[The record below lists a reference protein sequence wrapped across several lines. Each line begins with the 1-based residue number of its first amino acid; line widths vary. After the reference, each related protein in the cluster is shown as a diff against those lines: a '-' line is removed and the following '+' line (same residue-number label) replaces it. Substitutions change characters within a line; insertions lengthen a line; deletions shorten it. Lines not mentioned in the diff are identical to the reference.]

1 MLERRDPVLFVASLV
16 TIAISLIVL
25 TESFA
30 WIGKPFPGFLLLENK
45 VVASAGLSHWPATDG
60 GRIYQHEVITMD
72 GLLVT
77 DAASLHRYV
86 NSISPETPIKYEF
99 KSGSKTFD
107 QIVSTRLFDRFDYTL
122 LFGSLLLNGLAL
134 CGTALMIR
142 YLRGDDRLAAGSFP
156 ILFIAGLWSITAI
169 DLYGPYRLFRI
180 HALCETFLFA
190 GATHMALVFPHPSKL
205 IQKHPRILWALYG
218 SAACLAATNQI
229 GLYHPALYR
238 STHLLATSA
247 FGASLV
253 FFIASTIR
261 WFVRPPSFEA
271 RQRVKILVLGTA
283 ASLTLPVGLTL
294 GSTLT
299 GGETPQNAMT
309 FTGIFYPLS
318 IGYAIL
324 RHNLLEVDVFVRR
337 TFSYVMLTAIATL
350 SYVTFAQSLDF
361 LLEGSVLSNN
371 RVLGYA
377 LTVLFLILLLPL
389 RDRVQSGIDRIF
401 FRTAYDF
408 RRIVEDASEKLASV
422 AELSVIANELSN
434 TIHATLHPDGFILF
448 VNRNDT
454 GVFTPFPENTNI
466 PSPGNDIVQKLRVS
480 EGLLDA
486 EDGGLLL
493 PFRAGGTLVAILALG
508 RPLSGRIYGSDDRR
522 LLQTLAHQG
531 AVAIENAIA
540 LEQLRDLNRDLEAK
554 VEERTEELREAHAH
568 LVHREKMASLGQ
580 FVAGIAHEIN
590 NPLNF
595 IQGNLHILRE
605 YVTILRNTLNRYEA
619 TTESLNDEM
628 HNRMTEIRKDA
639 DLDEILKDIDSA
651 FDGCTEGV
659 ERSTTLVNDLRTFSR
674 LDQPDRM
681 PADLQAAIESTL
693 NLLRSKLTG
702 IEVVK
707 EFEDIPMVEC
717 LSGQINQVFLN
728 LIANAA
734 DEMERGG
741 TLTIRTFRVG
751 DDRVAFEIQ
760 DTGNGIDA
768 ENLDKIFDPFFTTKE
783 VGKGTGLGLAIS
795 YGVVSRH
802 GGTLEVDSE
811 PGRGTCFRFEL
822 PLKSSSPGETDRGEL
837 PKAGE

>member
-1 MLERRDPVLFVASLV
+1 MLERRDPILIAASLL
-16 TIAISLIVL
+16 TFAISLIVL
-25 TESFA
+25 TESLG

-60 GRIYQHEVITMD
+60 GRIYQHEVATMD
-72 GLLVT
+72 GLLVS

-86 NSISPETPIKYEF
+86 ASMPSESAIKYEF
-99 KSGSKTFD
+99 RRGSNAFT
-107 QIVSTRLFDRFDYTL
+107 QIVRTRLFDRFDYTL
-122 LFGSLLLNGLAL
+122 LFGSLLVNGLAL

-142 YLRGDDRLAAGSFP
+142 YLRGDDRLATGSFP
-156 ILFIAGLWSITAI
+156 ILFIAGLWSITAV

-218 SAACLAATNQI
+218 SAACLAGANQI

-253 FFIASTIR
+253 FFIASTLR
-261 WFVRPPSFEA
+261 WFVRPPNFEA
-271 RQRVKILVLGTA
+271 RQRVKIVALGSA
-283 ASLTLPVGLTL
+283 ASLALPVGLTL
-294 GSTLT
+294 GSTFT

-337 TFSYVMLTAIATL
+337 TFGYVMLTAIATL

-361 LLEGSVLSNN
+361 LLQGSALSNN
-371 RVLGYA
+371 QTLSYA
-377 LTVLFLILLLPL
+377 LTILFLILLLPL

-408 RRIVEDASEKLASV
+408 RRIVENASEKLASV
-422 AELSVIANELSN
+422 AELSVIANELFKA
-434 TIHATLHPDGFILF
+434 IHETLHPDGFILF

-466 PSPGNDIVQKLRVS
+466 SSLGDDIVHKLHAS

-486 EDGGLLL
+486 QDGRLLL

-508 RPLSGRIYGSDDRR
+508 RPQSGRIYGSDDRR

-531 AVAIENAIA
+531 AVAIENALA
-540 LEQLRDLNRDLEAK
+540 LEQLRELNRDLEAK
-554 VEERTEELREAHAH
+554 VEKRTEELRQAHAH

-595 IQGNLHILRE
+595 IQGNLHVLRE
-605 YVTILRNTLNRYEA
+605 YMTIVRNTLSLYETAAASLDESARNRIA
-619 TTESLNDEM
+619 
-628 HNRMTEIRKDA
+628 EIRKNS

-651 FDGCTEGV
+651 FDGCAEGV
-659 ERSTTLVNDLRTFSR
+659 ERSTALVSDLRTFSR
-674 LDQPDRM
+674 VDQSDRM
-681 PADLQAAIESTL
+681 PADLEAAIESTL

-707 EFEDIPMVEC
+707 EFENTPMVEC
-717 LSGQINQVFLN
+717 LAGQINQVFLN

-741 TLTIRTFRVG
+741 TLTIRTFCVG
-751 DDRVAFEIQ
+751 EERVAFEIQ
-760 DTGNGIDA
+760 DTGRGIDA

-795 YGVVSRH
+795 YGIVTRH
-802 GGTLEVDSE
+802 GGTIEVDSE

-822 PLKSSSPGETDRGEL
+822 PLKASSVDETG
-837 PKAGE
+837 